1 MWFSQIVKVMHNT
14 SSPLS
19 LLKLTVKFNWSVY
32 LRQVPQQEPDG
43 INQIVTRQTHACAR
57 GGNKKI
63 ALTCMIFRFICV
75 LV

>member
-14 SSPLS
+14 SRPLS

-43 INQIVTRQTHACAR
+43 DKSESDETDTRVR
-57 GGNKKI
+57 
-63 ALTCMIFRFICV
+63 MRRE
-75 LV
+75 